1 MTSAKRPTYRR
12 VFSTIASQR
21 SGSWFATSSRSK
33 VTATCSRCANVT
45 LRQTDKTTTVSDVS
59 PQTTHVLHQQQQLT
73 KNSAP
78 SAAEQENLVLFN
90 AETEQKQQN
99 Y

>member
-1 MTSAKRPTYRR
+1 
-12 VFSTIASQR
+12 
-21 SGSWFATSSRSK
+21 
-33 VTATCSRCANVT
+33 
-45 LRQTDKTTTVSDVS
+45 VSDVS